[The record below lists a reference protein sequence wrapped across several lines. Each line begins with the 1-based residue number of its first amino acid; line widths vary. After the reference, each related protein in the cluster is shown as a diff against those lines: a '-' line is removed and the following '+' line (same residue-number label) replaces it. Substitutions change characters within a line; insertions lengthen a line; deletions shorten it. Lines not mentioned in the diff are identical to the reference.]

1 MYQIFPHDIS
11 YLLYGNET
19 QKKAYH
25 TLNLL
30 NIMKHLKKYH
40 PTLTGTIPIRLNIQN
55 SDLDIICEVKDFKL
69 FEKILTK
76 HFGHHKGF
84 VVNRYDINQIPSL
97 VSNFDYNQFPIE
109 VFAQPIKVTE
119 QNAYRHLIAEYN
131 LLTIGGEPARKRI
144 ISLKENGM
152 KTEPAFA
159 LYFGIDGDPYHM
171 LRELS
176 YMNPEEL
183 TDYLESLKLD

>member
-1 MYQIFPHDIS
+1 MYQRFPYDIK
-11 YLLYGNET
+11 YLLSGDDT
-19 QKKAYH
+19 QKKAYQ
-25 TLNLL
+25 TITRLSIMQLL
-30 NIMKHLKKYH
+30 KPYQ
-40 PTLTGTIPIRLNIQN
+40 PTLTGTIPLRLNIQD

-69 FEKILTK
+69 FQEILTR
-76 HFGHHKGF
+76 HFAHHKGF
-84 VVNRYDINQIPSL
+84 VVNQYDINQIPSL

-109 VFAQPIKVTE
+109 VFAQPVKVTE

-144 ISLKENGM
+144 LSLKQSGM

-159 LYFGIDGDPYHM
+159 HYFGINGDPYQRM
-171 LRELS
+171 RELS

-183 TDYLESLKLD
+183 TNYLESLKLD